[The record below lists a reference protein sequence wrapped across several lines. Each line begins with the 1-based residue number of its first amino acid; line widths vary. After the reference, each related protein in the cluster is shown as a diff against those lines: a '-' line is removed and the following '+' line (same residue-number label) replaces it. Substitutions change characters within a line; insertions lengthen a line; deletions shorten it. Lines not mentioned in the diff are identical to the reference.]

1 MAHKFSHEHAH
12 KLDKPERQKWQSI
25 EKFMQIL
32 EPFENM
38 VFVDIG
44 VGTGYFAIPIAKK
57 FPECTVIGA
66 DIQPK
71 MLEIVEEKVE
81 KENLKNLKTV
91 LSEENKVPIEDRVAD
106 RVLVAN
112 VFHELHHPQE
122 FLKEVKRILKDGG
135 KLIIID
141 WKPIETEEGPPLEE
155 RLNPED
161 VVKEL
166 EEAEFQDIKVD
177 TETYPYHFII
187 TATKWGFYE
196 KYKIIPLRHYRWKIT
211 KK

>member
-1 MAHKFSHEHAH
+1 MAHKFHHQHAH
-12 KLDKPERQKWQSI
+12 RLDKPERQKWQNI
-25 EKFMQIL
+25 EKFINII
-32 EPFENM
+32 EPFEDM

-57 FPECTVIGA
+57 FPNALVIGT

-71 MLEIVEEKVE
+71 MLEIVEEKTE

-91 LSEENKVPIEDRVAD
+91 LSEENQIPVEDKIAD

-112 VFHELHHPQE
+112 VFHELHHPQN
-122 FLKEVKRILKDGG
+122 FLKEVKRILKDDG

-141 WKPIETEEGPPLEE
+141 WKPIETEEGPPPEE
-155 RLNPED
+155 RLQPEI

-166 EEAEFQDIKVD
+166 EKAKFEILNVD
-177 TETYPYHFII
+177 ENTYPYHYII
-187 TATKWGFYE
+187 TAKLE
-196 KYKIIPLRHYRWKIT
+196 D
-211 KK
+211 